1 MKEQFELQDGYD
13 PIPVNIVLLE
23 GVFILL
29 HLVQSQSHRYERP
42 APLEDS
48 LQLQVLV
55 LVIVATVAHVGVVRN
70 NVVVGRAGVVGIV
83 VVDSTRT

>member
-55 LVIVATVAHVGVVRN
+55 LIVATVAHVSVVRN
-70 NVVVGRAGVVGIV
+70 NVVVGRAGVVGVV